1 MKRSVL
7 LASISLFAIGSQ
19 PAIAQDDSHHEPEEI
34 VVTGALV
41 RSREDVLSGVAVI
54 QSENLAQAM
63 RPSIG
68 ETLQNIPG
76 VSATSFGPSA
86 SRPVLRGLQGERV
99 RVLTGGI
106 GAIDVSNTS
115 VDHAVVVNPLLAE
128 RIEVLRGP
136 QSLLYGA
143 AAIGGV
149 VNVIDRRLP
158 SRLPDE
164 DVHLGG
170 IATYGSAASERS
182 LSGSADIVVGEG
194 LVFHAD
200 GSWSKSDDLRIGGF
214 ALSPALRAQ

>member
-1 MKRSVL
+1 MKLPLL
-7 LASISLFAIGSQ
+7 LASAATLAITVS
-19 PAIAQDDSHHEPEEI
+19 PTWAQEVDDHHAPEEI
-34 VVTGALV
+34 VVTGTLIRA
-41 RSREDVLSGVAVI
+41 RQDVLSGVAVI
-54 QSENLAQAM
+54 QLQELAQAL

-99 RVLTGGI
+99 RVLTDGI

-143 AAIGGV
+143 SAIGGV
-149 VNVIDRRLP
+149 VNVTDRRLP
-158 SRLPDE
+158 TKVPSE
-164 DVHLGG
+164 KVHIGA
-170 IATYGSAASERS
+170 IASYGSAANERS
-182 LSGSADIVVGEG
+182 LSASVPPSTESATGP
-194 LVFHAD
+194 
-200 GSWSKSDDLRIGGF
+200 
-214 ALSPALRAQ
+214 SPVRR